1 LGVGGDDTPTARD
14 DARKIVRSTAT
25 WLPTDNGIEVRPGD
39 PSGAAEVEGWFRDYV
54 TGRDPHLRERI
65 ILAYLGLADRLAA
78 RYRAS
83 HGTTLE
89 DLTQTARAG
98 LIAAVDRYDPGH
110 RGGFVPFAVA
120 SVVGE
125 LKRYLRDTSW
135 RVHVPRPLKD
145 RTLQLRRAV
154 DELQQALGRPPT
166 TMELADHLRL
176 PVEQVLEGLDAA
188 MSRSE
193 VSLDQP
199 VGEDDE
205 GCLGDLLA
213 APDPREEPEDLLVL
227 AGLIAKLPEL
237 ERTVVVLRFFRD
249 LDQSA
254 IAARIGYSQMHVSRL
269 LRRALA
275 RMRAQLLEP

>member
-1 LGVGGDDTPTARD
+1 
-14 DARKIVRSTAT
+14 
-25 WLPTDNGIEVRPGD
+25 
-39 PSGAAEVEGWFRDYV
+39 VEGWFRDYA

-166 TMELADHLRL
+166 TLELADHLRL

-205 GCLGDLLA
+205 GCLGDLLT

-227 AGLIAKLPEL
+227 AGLIAELPEL
-237 ERTVVVLRFFRD
+237 ERTVVVLRFFQD

-275 RMRAQLLEP
+275 RMRVQLLEP

>member
-1 LGVGGDDTPTARD
+1 MGVGGDDTSTVRD
-14 DARKIVRSTAT
+14 DAREIVRSTAT
-25 WLPTDNGIEVRPGD
+25 WLPSDDRIEVRPGD
-39 PSGAAEVEGWFRDYV
+39 PSRAAEVEGWLRDYA
-54 TGRDPHLRERI
+54 TGRDPHLRARI
-65 ILAYLGLADRLAA
+65 VLAYLGLADRLAA

-98 LIAAVDRYDPGH
+98 LIAAVDRHDPGH

-135 RVHVPRPLKD
+135 RV
-145 RTLQLRRAV
+145 
-154 DELQQALGRPPT
+154 
-166 TMELADHLRL
+166 
-176 PVEQVLEGLDAA
+176 
-188 MSRSE
+188 S
-193 VSLDQP
+193 
-199 VGEDDE
+199 
-205 GCLGDLLA
+205 
-213 APDPREEPEDLLVL
+213 
-227 AGLIAKLPEL
+227 
-237 ERTVVVLRFFRD
+237 

-275 RMRAQLLEP
+275 RMRARLLEP